1 MNPTERP
8 DSRLEVRTRGF
19 ATSVEAARFL
29 GVTRQHVAKLIK
41 DGQMPAKKFG
51 RALRVPWTWLIE
63 QERCTPAA

>member
-1 MNPTERP
+1 MHPSERP
-8 DSRLEVRTRGF
+8 ERRIVVRNRGF
-19 ATSVEAARFL
+19 ATSVETARFL

-51 RALRVPWTWLIE
+51 RAVRVPWAWLIE